1 MENLLYQLKGDI
13 QFMLKLEHEISDL
26 NARLLYVGDLN
37 DKRNY
42 NEKLSTAM
50 SNKSKDLSCKL
61 SSIKN
66 KWGI

>member
-50 SNKSKDLSCKL
+50 SDKSRELSRKL
-61 SSIKN
+61 IELKT

>member
-50 SNKSKDLSCKL
+50 FDKSKDLSRKL
-61 SSIKN
+61 SSMKN
-66 KWGI
+66 KWGV